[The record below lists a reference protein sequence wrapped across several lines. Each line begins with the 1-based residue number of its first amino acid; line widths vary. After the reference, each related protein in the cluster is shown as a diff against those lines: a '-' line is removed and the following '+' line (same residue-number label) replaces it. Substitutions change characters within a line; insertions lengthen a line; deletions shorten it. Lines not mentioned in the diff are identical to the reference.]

1 MDISMASLKGGVG
14 KTTSAIHI
22 AACLSKHGT
31 TALVDSDKNESALVW
46 ARKGLLPFGVYPMDG
61 AIKHTRNAEH
71 IVIDTAAR
79 PSPADIEAIADGCDL
94 LILPTTPK
102 ALDLD
107 ALIRIADML
116 AALETDF
123 KVLLTITPSPRRSAG
138 SSKPV
143 PSLKEREA
151 RELLEQAEIP
161 AFKSAIYQYTVFE
174 RAPLEGVVV
183 SDYSD
188 KYAQTAMRCYQ
199 LVMEEIFDEHAKTV
213 K

>member
-22 AACLSKHGT
+22 AALLSQKGK

-46 ARKGLLPFGVYPMDG
+46 ARKGLLPFEVYPMDG

-79 PSPADIEAIADGCDL
+79 PSPNDIEAIAEGCDL

-107 ALIRIADML
+107 ALIRTTDML
-116 AALETDF
+116 ASLKTSF
-123 KVLLTITPSPRRSAG
+123 KVLLTITPPPRRNAKNK
-138 SSKPV
+138 KPV
-143 PSLKEREA
+143 LSLKEREA
-151 RELLEQAEIP
+151 RELLKQAEIP
-161 AFKSAIYQYTVFE
+161 TFKSSIYQYTAFE
-174 RAPLEGVVV
+174 RAPLVGVVV
-183 SDYSD
+183 SDYPDRYSS
-188 KYAQTAMRCYQ
+188 AAMQCYSSI
-199 LVMEEIFDEHAKTV
+199 MEEIYEL
-213 K
+213 